1 MQHRAVEKQDYH
13 FMYIFYIILPLVTYI
28 KLLFA
33 MLETSVYFFS
43 MLTAPQSNSLVR
55 HRLIDGP
62 SQDHLVCQKRCAMV
76 FRQSTRRE
84 MWRELWIRS
93 AAFIQGLYGCTLEP
107 VCHCVLFI
115 VQVGNVSLLSQVLL
129 ILIELKV

>member
-1 MQHRAVEKQDYH
+1 MQHRAVGKQDYH

-33 MLETSVYFFS
+33 MLEMSVYFFS

-84 MWRELWIRS
+84 MWREL
-93 AAFIQGLYGCTLEP
+93 
-107 VCHCVLFI
+107 
-115 VQVGNVSLLSQVLL
+115 
-129 ILIELKV
+129 